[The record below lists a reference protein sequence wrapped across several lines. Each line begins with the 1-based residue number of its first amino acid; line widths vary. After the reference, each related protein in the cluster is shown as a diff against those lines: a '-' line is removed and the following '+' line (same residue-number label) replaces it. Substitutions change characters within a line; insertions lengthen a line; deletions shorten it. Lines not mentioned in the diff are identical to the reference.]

1 MGIVLDCAHLYRLGR
16 DQRGSFLETVFDWIT
31 VAIFAG
37 LIVLF
42 MQRSTGD
49 EPPQDSI
56 WQYLG
61 PSVGCAVA
69 NYLGNE
75 GYQLAAIGVI
85 AATLGYIIFVLRPF
99 N

>member
-1 MGIVLDCAHLYRLGR
+1 M
-16 DQRGSFLETVFDWIT
+16 ETVYDWIT

-75 GYQLAAIGVI
+75 GYTLGAIVVI
-85 AATLGYIIFVLRPF
+85 AATLGYIAFVLKPF
-99 N
+99 DFGIKK

>member
-1 MGIVLDCAHLYRLGR
+1 M
-16 DQRGSFLETVFDWIT
+16 ETVFDWIT

-75 GYQLAAIGVI
+75 GQPLVAVAVI
-85 AATLGYIIFVLRPF
+85 AATLAYIIFVLRPF
-99 N
+99 NFWPKA

>member
-1 MGIVLDCAHLYRLGR
+1 M
-16 DQRGSFLETVFDWIT
+16 ETVFDWIT

-61 PSVGCAVA
+61 PSVGCAFA

-75 GYQLAAIGVI
+75 GQTLAAIAVI
-85 AATLGYIIFVLRPF
+85 AATLGYVIFVLKPF
-99 N
+99 NLGPKP

>member
-1 MGIVLDCAHLYRLGR
+1 M
-16 DQRGSFLETVFDWIT
+16 ETVFDWIT

-75 GYQLAAIGVI
+75 GQPLVAVAVI
-85 AATLGYIIFVLRPF
+85 ALTLGYIIFVLRPF
-99 N
+99 NFGPKA